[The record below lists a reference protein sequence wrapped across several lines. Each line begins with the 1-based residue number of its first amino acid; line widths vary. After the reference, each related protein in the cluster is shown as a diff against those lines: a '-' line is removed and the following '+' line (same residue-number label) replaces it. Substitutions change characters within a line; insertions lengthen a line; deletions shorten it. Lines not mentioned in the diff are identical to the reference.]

1 MKRAVLAGLAAVVL
15 SLSPVAVAPAAA
27 TPPPDIVEGQI
38 LVKFRDDRAAAGVL
52 RQHGLSDGPSVGSTG
67 ARLITVPA
75 GKELRLV
82 EALGH
87 NPAVEYSEPDAVATA
102 LTDDQYF
109 SRQYALQNDGQAF
122 SSTDG
127 SITIAEGALDA
138 DVDAVEAWSVTR
150 GGGTRVAV
158 LDTGIDLDHED
169 ITSQVVGRANFTSDG
184 ADDEYGHGTHVA
196 GIVAAKADNAVGVA
210 GVCPECSLLDVKVLN
225 KSGSGSASGIAAG
238 IDWAVENGAKVINMS
253 LGMRLS
259 TRTLETAVNNAW
271 GRGAVLVAAAG
282 NTGTQSKIYP
292 GAYPNVIAVAA
303 TDNRNAKA
311 SFSTYGAKWVDIA
324 APGVSVYSTFP
335 NHQFALGAPDG
346 IRSLNYD
353 IASGTSMASPIVA
366 ATAALAWSAHADPTN
381 ASVRA
386 KVESSADKSVKG
398 TGTYWANGLVNAYD
412 AVRPPLP

>member
-169 ITSQVVGRANFTSDG
+169 ITSQVVGR
-184 ADDEYGHGTHVA
+184 
-196 GIVAAKADNAVGVA
+196 
-210 GVCPECSLLDVKVLN
+210 C
-225 KSGSGSASGIAAG
+225 
-238 IDWAVENGAKVINMS
+238 
-253 LGMRLS
+253 R
-259 TRTLETAVNNAW
+259 
-271 GRGAVLVAAAG
+271 
-282 NTGTQSKIYP
+282 
-292 GAYPNVIAVAA
+292 
-303 TDNRNAKA
+303 
-311 SFSTYGAKWVDIA
+311 
-324 APGVSVYSTFP
+324 
-335 NHQFALGAPDG
+335 
-346 IRSLNYD
+346 
-353 IASGTSMASPIVA
+353 
-366 ATAALAWSAHADPTN
+366 
-381 ASVRA
+381 
-386 KVESSADKSVKG
+386 
-398 TGTYWANGLVNAYD
+398 
-412 AVRPPLP
+412 